1 LIGRL
6 AVAAMLLASALPANA
21 GELST
26 QLHAWVDSLEI
37 DPRILQELDRFSAD
51 EGSWPEDT
59 AERLTHTFRDRVRD
73 DVGRAVA
80 RIENGDVEPY
90 VKVDFLSPEDFA
102 RGREE
107 TSDKRGE
114 KFEKGVIRTE
124 QLAFFPHETTAP
136 LTALELFVDP
146 AFRMQTSSRIETIY
160 DEDGLSCIRTK
171 GMWGLLD
178 PTFSCNRIHILAE
191 AGLAA
196 EHSQVVANPG
206 GEDYQTVYFKESLKV
221 LIPAADGLAL
231 YYINYTR
238 SAKLGALKKKFGR
251 GKIEDS
257 QVERAAALR
266 ELLAARRESGP
277 DPETER

>member
-1 LIGRL
+1 MIGRII
-6 AVAAMLLASALPANA
+6 VAAALLLSALPANA

-37 DPRILQELDRFSAD
+37 DPRILQELERFSAD
-51 EGSWPEDT
+51 EGSWPADT
-59 AERLTHTFRDRVRD
+59 AQRLTHVFRDRVRD
-73 DVGRAVA
+73 DVGWAVA
-80 RIENGDVEPY
+80 RVENGELEPY

-102 RGREE
+102 KGRET

-124 QLAFFPHETTAP
+124 QLAFFPGQTTAP
-136 LTALELFVDP
+136 ATALELFVDP

-160 DEDGLSCIRTK
+160 EEDGLSCIRTK

-178 PTFSCNRIHILAE
+178 PTFSCNRIHILTKD
-191 AGLAA
+191 GIAA

-206 GEDYQTVYFKESLKV
+206 GNDYQTVYFKESLKV
-221 LIPAADGLAL
+221 LIPAANGLAL

-238 SAKLGALKKKFGR
+238 SAKLGSLKKKFGR

-257 QVERAAALR
+257 QVERAAALG
-266 ELLAARRESGP
+266 ELLAARTETGP
-277 DPETER
+277 EHQ